1 MEFKKI
7 SEQSMNLNKQSF
19 DTTLQLKVVKDD
31 INNFKEK
38 MKKVEDTLKT

>member
-1 MEFKKI
+1 
-7 SEQSMNLNKQSF
+7 MNLNKQSF